1 MVFFNFD
8 GCHKQQWMGNKYS
21 IMLVSREPVGAGI
34 FEAVSNQCGPYEA
47 EDNRRSK
54 AHAYPSV
61 KGRRGWQTVL
71 VEIFGTSPAIR
82 RCINSARR

>member
-1 MVFFNFD
+1 MGVTNIQLCLYL
-8 GCHKQQWMGNKYS
+8 GSQW
-21 IMLVSREPVGAGI
+21 GAGI
-34 FEAVSNQCGPYEA
+34 FKAVSNLCGPHEA

-71 VEIFGTSPAIR
+71 VEIFGTSPTIP